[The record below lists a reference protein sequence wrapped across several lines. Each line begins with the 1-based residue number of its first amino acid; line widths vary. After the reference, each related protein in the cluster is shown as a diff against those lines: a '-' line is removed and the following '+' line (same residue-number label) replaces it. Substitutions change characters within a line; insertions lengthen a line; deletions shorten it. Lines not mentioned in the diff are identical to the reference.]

1 MNFRK
6 TAFLLGACLSS
17 VTKLTV
23 AEKSKNLRNLGK
35 SSKKEQGK
43 SAKSSKKD
51 QGKSAKC
58 SKSAKG
64 AAACPNPS
72 FSGEVLDATEG
83 VKKNLFGGL
92 QLADAV
98 NFSNRV
104 TSQTN
109 LSFRTSE
116 FLWFAWEISGD
127 KLSDLDDRIPSGFEL
142 SMISVQEGEVPKY
155 YIVLN
160 LYNVFIAGFPSI
172 RAEWSTFIRS
182 EEGTETPYYLLLDA
196 SSSVPGIDPNQCD
209 ETRPPVELT
218 YVVDG
223 DNVSADLLDFAD
235 LSLVTSFTLPC
246 QNKAK
251 NLFDVATI
259 FQVAAERNYWRSG
272 VFDQGYFSSTLLDGD
287 VLEVSTSDD
296 DFSITD
302 NTYWSSFYVSNVP
315 NHVFYH
321 VYPIDFVLNP
331 WYNLNDIA
339 STDSALHGCLD
350 AFKFSSD
357 SGFAGLAF
365 ANAIGVLG
373 GADEA
378 LLPYTWAGA
387 NTPITYMNFEIK
399 KSSIKKIENLLPS
412 NLKLV
417 KTSMREDQKA
427 TYMMTT
433 RISEGGIGVIA
444 EPQYYGLVV
453 DLIVYVECESNP
465 NEIYQMVLETKSN
478 FDRSLANKLN
488 APAVSSFSYALVG
501 NKIQTGIYDSAFSL
515 VVDIPLSEAEHENAE
530 STSPRQ
536 EWLVSHGRQ
545 YALNGVYDYY
555 LCDSKLYSMTMTSI
569 DPERLI
575 NLSVDHEWSDFVKS
589 EPFEVL
595 VVNQD
600 ITCIVRPWFNLYDVD
615 IVKVWE
621 Y

>member
-1 MNFRK
+1 MNMKFSK
-6 TAFLLGACLSS
+6 TVFLVGACLSS
-17 VTKLTV
+17 VTNLTAV
-23 AEKSKNLRNLGK
+23 AEKSKLRRNLGK
-35 SSKKEQGK
+35 SSKKERK
-43 SAKSSKKD
+43 SAK
-51 QGKSAKC
+51 KC

-72 FSGEVLDATEG
+72 FSGEVYDATEV
-83 VKKNLFGGL
+83 VKKNVFGGL
-92 QLADAV
+92 QLVEAT

-104 TSQTN
+104 TTQTN

-116 FLWFAWEISGD
+116 FLWFAWEISED
-127 KLSDLDDRIPSGFEL
+127 KLSDLDDRIPSGFYL
-142 SMISVQEGEVPKY
+142 SKISVQEGEVPKY

-160 LYNVFIAGFPSI
+160 LYNVSIAGTPSI
-172 RAEWSTFIRS
+172 RAEWSTFIQQS
-182 EEGTETPYYLLLDA
+182 GDGTETPYYLLLDA
-196 SSSVPGIDPNQCD
+196 PSTGSGVEPNQCD
-209 ETRPPVELT
+209 PKPPIELV

-223 DNVSADLLDFAD
+223 DNISADLLDFAD

-246 QNKAK
+246 QQNKA

-272 VFDQGYFSSTLLDGD
+272 VFDRGYFSSTLLDGD

-321 VYPIDFVLNP
+321 VDPIDFALNP
-331 WYNLNDIA
+331 WYNLDDIA
-339 STDSALHGCLD
+339 SIDPALHGCLD
-350 AFKFSSD
+350 AFKFSN

-365 ANAIGVLG
+365 LNGIGVLG
-373 GADEA
+373 GVDEA
-378 LLPYTWAGA
+378 QLPYTWAGA

-399 KSSIKKIENLLPS
+399 KSSIKKIENRLPS
-412 NLKLV
+412 SFKLV

-433 RISEGGIGVIA
+433 RISEGGIGVLT
-444 EPQYYGLVV
+444 EPAQYGLVV

-465 NEIYQMVLETKSN
+465 NEIYQMVLDTKSN
-478 FDRSLANKLN
+478 FERNLANKLN

-501 NKIQTGIYDSAFSL
+501 NKIQTDIDDSTFSL
-515 VVDIPLSEAEHENAE
+515 MVDIPFSEAEHENAE
-530 STSPRQ
+530 NTSPHQ

-545 YALNGVYDYY
+545 YALNGVYDYH
-555 LCDSKLYSMTMTSI
+555 LCDNELYSMAMTSI
-569 DPERLI
+569 DPDKLI
-575 NLSVDHEWSDFVKS
+575 NLSVDHEWSDFVQP

-595 VVNQD
+595 AVNQD
-600 ITCIVRPWFNLYDVD
+600 ITCIVRPWFNLYDAD
-615 IVKVWE
+615 IVPQVWE
-621 Y
+621 